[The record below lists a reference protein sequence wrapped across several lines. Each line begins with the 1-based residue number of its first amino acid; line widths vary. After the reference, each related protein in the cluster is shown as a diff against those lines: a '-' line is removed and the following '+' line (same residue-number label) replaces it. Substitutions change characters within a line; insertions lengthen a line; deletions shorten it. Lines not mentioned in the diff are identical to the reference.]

1 MRFATQPKI
10 LGPNRASIIA
20 TAIQLLCLCL
30 GSSFVVA
37 QSDAPSAR
45 IVTKP
50 RTAANDQ
57 FGIAAVAFGENFLV
71 GASGDD
77 TGARDAGALFLV
89 YGESGRILRTIANPD
104 PATSDRF
111 GSVVAASGQV
121 VVVGV
126 PNRNIART
134 ADAGAVY
141 IYGAQLD
148 RPLVIQNPTPAVR
161 DNFGFSV
168 AAGPGTILVGAP
180 RDDPEGTR
188 DAGVAYLFNR
198 ESGDLVRRLHAPR
211 LVAGDQFGAS
221 VALLGDLAVVGALRT
236 DAGARDAGVVYL
248 FSTESGELLHTVQ
261 RREPDAADLFGTSV
275 AADGENVVIGAP
287 GVDQENVRDAGAAY
301 VFNAKNGEF
310 IRALHKPEP
319 IARDQF
325 GAVVAAA
332 GQLAFVG
339 APFGDV
345 GRVRDAGFAGVFDT
359 NTGEPRGIFQKP
371 QPTTSDQLGRAIAAG
386 RAGILIGVPLDDSS
400 ARNGGAAYLF
410 AVDSAKD
417 EEISTDGDRGEGD
430 GTASGR
436 DDPQEGDRPA
446 GGDEEEKAAENDE
459 DGDRPSDG
467 ERPSDGDGTVAD
479 RDDQQPTDRERPT
492 DGDDRERP
500 DTDAAFDRNASRTL
514 AMPQARGLVGHTIP
528 IPVVLNLAPR
538 LVAASFDISYDA
550 TKLSVAE
557 DAVHRHPVASDMLLQ
572 VDSQPGKLAIGL
584 AGARPLTGVREA
596 ILVVIPFKISEDPN
610 ATATGDVVALEFTE
624 ASLLFDAGEIVTVTP
639 KTQNGRIEIVA
650 IDVIPGDVDQDGQL
664 TMADVVAILRL
675 STGRVDVTPFVKA
688 MADVNKDGRIG
699 VADALAV
706 MEEIVRAKAIPQSPV
721 FGTVAIDIPQVEAA
735 AGHRFS
741 FPVDFSTGGSVRG
754 VDLLLRYN
762 PQTMRLLEVSPA
774 TEEGAVVADHS
785 LLGIIRLAGVNP
797 GGFEEFVRID
807 FEPVESGT
815 HQLHV
820 EEAHL
825 FAGSETIITLSSL
838 QETSLPGA
846 FQLLANFPNPFNP
859 ETTIRYSVARPS
871 MVRVSV
877 HNLAGQLVETL
888 VTQPQRAGMHQVT
901 WQPVGQTSGIYFLV
915 VDTGGSQRATKM
927 MLLK

>member
-1 MRFATQPKI
+1 M
-10 LGPNRASIIA
+10 
-20 TAIQLLCLCL
+20 
-30 GSSFVVA
+30 
-37 QSDAPSAR
+37 
-45 IVTKP
+45 
-50 RTAANDQ
+50 
-57 FGIAAVAFGENFLV
+57 
-71 GASGDD
+71 
-77 TGARDAGALFLV
+77 
-89 YGESGRILRTIANPD
+89 
-104 PATSDRF
+104 
-111 GSVVAASGQV
+111 
-121 VVVGV
+121 
-126 PNRNIART
+126 
-134 ADAGAVY
+134 
-141 IYGAQLD
+141 
-148 RPLVIQNPTPAVR
+148 
-161 DNFGFSV
+161 
-168 AAGPGTILVGAP
+168 
-180 RDDPEGTR
+180 
-188 DAGVAYLFNR
+188 
-198 ESGDLVRRLHAPR
+198 
-211 LVAGDQFGAS
+211 
-221 VALLGDLAVVGALRT
+221 
-236 DAGARDAGVVYL
+236 
-248 FSTESGELLHTVQ
+248 
-261 RREPDAADLFGTSV
+261 
-275 AADGENVVIGAP
+275 
-287 GVDQENVRDAGAAY
+287 RDAGAAY

-319 IARDQF
+319 VARDQF

-332 GQLAFVG
+332 GPLAFVG
-339 APFGDV
+339 APFGDL

-359 NTGEPRGIFQKP
+359 NTGEARGIFQKP
-371 QPTTSDQLGRAIAAG
+371 QPTTSDQLGRAIAAR

-410 AVDSAKD
+410 AVDRAKD
-417 EEISTDGDRGEGD
+417 EETAADGDRGEGD
-430 GTASGR
+430 GTVSGR

-446 GGDEEEKAAENDE
+446 DGDEEEKAAETGEN
-459 DGDRPSDG
+459 GDRPSDG
-467 ERPSDGDGTVAD
+467 QRPSDGDGTVAD
-479 RDDQQPTDRERPT
+479 RDDQQPMDRERPT

-514 AMPQARGLVGHTIP
+514 AMPQARGLVGGTIP

-538 LVAASFDISYDA
+538 LVAASFDIAYDG
-550 TKLSVAE
+550 TKLRVAE
-557 DAVHRHPVASDMLLQ
+557 DAVHRLPVTGDMLLQ

-584 AGARPLTGVREA
+584 AGPRPLTGVREA
-596 ILVVIPFKISEDPN
+596 ILVVIPFKINEDPN

-688 MADVNKDGRIG
+688 IADVNKDGRIG

-721 FGTVAIDIPQVEAA
+721 FGTVAIDIPQVEAT
-735 AGHRFS
+735 AGHRFA
-741 FPVDFSTGGSVRG
+741 FPVDFSNGDSVRG

-774 TEEGAVVADHS
+774 TEEGTVVADHS
-785 LLGIIRLAGVNP
+785 LPGIIRLAGVNP
-797 GGFEEFVRID
+797 GGFEEFVKID

-838 QETSLPGA
+838 RETSLPDA

-877 HNLAGQLVETL
+877 YNLAGQLVETL
-888 VTQPQRAGMHQVT
+888 AAQPQRAGMHQVT
-901 WQPVGQTSGIYFLV
+901 WQPVDQTSGIYFLV
-915 VDTGGSQRATKM
+915 VDTGGSQRSTKM